1 MKKLFSRLKNKKYLM
16 ILIFSI
22 ILIIGIVLTILL
34 INKTTPKVEVI
45 LNDNLNF
52 EINSDVKLLSLIS
65 KNNKAEIISKDEQID
80 TSKLGEKELII
91 KYKDRHKENEYKFKI
106 NIIDTQAPV
115 IEYQKELSTI
125 EGTSIDLLKDV
136 KVSDNSKEEIQAS
149 VEGEYNFDNEGTY
162 NLKYIAIDSSNNKKE
177 EEFTLKVN
185 KKPEIVENKQN
196 ISANSNKSNKTNKQQ
211 SNNSYANRQAVSE
224 SDQSTSN
231 YPTLAPYTIVPANEV
246 HDAVMNPNN
255 NVNRTTFFWYV
266 SNVKEYNGAI
276 VEVNWDV
283 SCNTVKTVAAKD
295 KAKAYMPAAPTGQQ
309 AIDLYNSNPNVHY
322 GETTLYVSY

>member
-1 MKKLFSRLKNKKYLM
+1 MKKLFSKLKNKRSLM
-16 ILIFSI
+16 ILIVGI

-52 EINSDVKLLSLIS
+52 EINSEVKLLSLIS
-65 KNNKAEIISKDEQID
+65 KNNKAEIISKDEKID

-115 IEYQKELSTI
+115 IEYQKELSTT

-149 VEGEYNFDNEGTY
+149 VDGQYNFDNEGTY
-162 NLKYIAIDSSNNKKE
+162 NLKYVAIDSSNNKKE

-185 KKPEIVENKQN
+185 KKPITN
-196 ISANSNKSNKTNKQQ
+196 NSNNNYNNQNNSTSNNQ
-211 SNNSYANRQAVSE
+211 SNNTIVSE
-224 SDQSTSN
+224 PTQNTSN
-231 YPTLAPYTIVPANEV
+231 YPTLAPYTIVPENEV
-246 HDAVMNPNN
+246 YDAVMNPNN
-255 NVNRTTFFWYV
+255 NIKRTTFFWYI
-266 SNVKEYNGAI
+266 SNVKIHNGVV
-276 VEVNWDV
+276 VEVDWDI
-283 SCNTVKTVAAKD
+283 SCSSVKTIGAKD
-295 KAKAYMPAAPTGQQ
+295 KAKAYMPPAPTGQQ
-309 AIDLYNSNPNVHY
+309 AIDLYNSNPNIHY
-322 GETTLYVSY
+322 GETVLNVSY

>member
-136 KVSDNSKEEIQAS
+136 KVSDNSKEEIQAI

-185 KKPEIVENKQN
+185 KKPTIN
-196 ISANSNKSNKTNKQQ
+196 NSNNNYNNQNHSTSNNQ
-211 SNNSYANRQAVSE
+211 SNNTSNN
-224 SDQSTSN
+224 STSS
-231 YPTLAPYTIVPANEV
+231 YPTLAPYTIVPKNEV
-246 HDAVMNPNN
+246 YDARMNPNN
-255 NVNRTTFFWYV
+255 NVKETVFFWYI
-266 SNVKEYNGAI
+266 SNVKKSNGVVI
-276 VEVNWDV
+276 EVNWDV
-283 SCNTVKTVAAKD
+283 SCGSVKTIAAKD
-295 KAKAYMPAAPTGQQ
+295 KAKAYMPPAPTGQQ

>member
-22 ILIIGIVLTILL
+22 ILIIGIVLTMLL
-34 INKTTPKVEVI
+34 MNKTTPKVEVI

-52 EINSDVKLLSLIS
+52 EINSEVKLLSLIS
-65 KNNKAEIISKDEQID
+65 KNNKAEIISKDEKID

-115 IEYQKELSTI
+115 IEYQKELSTT
-125 EGTSIDLLKDV
+125 EGTDIDLLKDV
-136 KVSDNSKEEIQAS
+136 KVSDNSKEEIQAT

-162 NLKYIAIDSSNNKKE
+162 NLKYVAIDSSNNKKE

-185 KKPEIVENKQN
+185 KKHTTN
-196 ISANSNKSNKTNKQQ
+196 NSNNNYNNQNHSTSNNQ
-211 SNNSYANRQAVSE
+211 SNNTSNN
-224 SDQSTSN
+224 STSS
-231 YPTLAPYTIVPANEV
+231 YPTLAPYTIVPENEV
-246 HDAVMNPNN
+246 YDAVMNPNN

-283 SCNTVKTVAAKD
+283 SCNTVKTIGAKD
-295 KAKAYMPAAPTGQQ
+295 KAKAYMPPAPTGQQ

>member
-22 ILIIGIVLTILL
+22 ILIIGIVLTMLL
-34 INKTTPKVEVI
+34 INKTTPKVEVV

-65 KNNKAEIISKDEQID
+65 KNNKAEIISKDEKID

-115 IEYQKELSTI
+115 IEYQKELSTT
-125 EGTSIDLLKDV
+125 EGTGIDLLKDV

-149 VEGEYNFDNEGTY
+149 VEGEYNFDNIGTY
-162 NLKYIAIDSSNNKKE
+162 NLKYVAIDSSNNKKE

-185 KKPEIVENKQN
+185 KKPTIN
-196 ISANSNKSNKTNKQQ
+196 NSNNNHNNSTSNNQ
-211 SNNSYANRQAVSE
+211 SNNTIVSE
-224 SDQSTSN
+224 PTQNTSN

-295 KAKAYMPAAPTGQQ
+295 KAKAYMPPAPTGQQ
-309 AIDLYNSNPNVHY
+309 AIDLYKSNPNIHY
-322 GETTLYVSY
+322 GETILYVSY

>member
-1 MKKLFSRLKNKKYLM
+1 MKKIFNKVNKKKL
-16 ILIFSI
+16 I
-22 ILIIGIVLTILL
+22 ILIICTILIIGFIVVFAL
-34 INKTTPKVEVI
+34 VNKKTPKVEVI

-115 IEYQKELSTI
+115 IEYQKELSTT

-149 VEGEYNFDNEGTY
+149 VEGEYNFDNVGTY
-162 NLKYIAIDSSNNKKE
+162 NLKYVAIDSSNNKKE

-185 KKPEIVENKQN
+185 KKPTIN
-196 ISANSNKSNKTNKQQ
+196 NSNNNHNNSTSNNQ
-211 SNNSYANRQAVSE
+211 SNNTIVSE
-224 SDQSTSN
+224 PTQNTSN

-255 NVNRTTFFWYV
+255 NVNKTTFFWYI
-266 SNVKEYNGAI
+266 SNVKEYNGVI

-309 AIDLYNSNPNVHY
+309 AIDLYKSNPNIRY
-322 GETTLYVSY
+322 GETILYVSY

>member
-185 KKPEIVENKQN
+185 KKPTIN
-196 ISANSNKSNKTNKQQ
+196 NSNNNYNNQNHSTSNNQ
-211 SNNSYANRQAVSE
+211 SNNTSNN
-224 SDQSTSN
+224 STSN

-295 KAKAYMPAAPTGQQ
+295 KAKAYMPPAPTGQQ

>member
-1 MKKLFSRLKNKKYLM
+1 MKKIFSKLKNKRSLM
-16 ILIFSI
+16 ILIVSI
-22 ILIIGIVLTILL
+22 ILIISIVLMMLL
-34 INKTTPKVEVI
+34 MNKTTPKVEVI

-52 EINSDVKLLSLIS
+52 EINSEVKLLSLIS
-65 KNNKAEIISKDEQID
+65 KNNKAEIISKDEKID

-115 IEYQKELSTI
+115 IEYQKELSTT
-125 EGTSIDLLKDV
+125 EGTDIDLLKDV
-136 KVSDNSKEEIQAS
+136 KVSDNSKEEIQAT

-162 NLKYIAIDSSNNKKE
+162 NLKYVAIDSSNNKKE

-185 KKPEIVENKQN
+185 KKHTTN
-196 ISANSNKSNKTNKQQ
+196 NSNNNYNNQNHSTSNNQ
-211 SNNSYANRQAVSE
+211 SNNTSNN
-224 SDQSTSN
+224 STSS
-231 YPTLAPYTIVPANEV
+231 YPTLAPYTIVPENEV
-246 HDAVMNPNN
+246 YDAVMNPNN

-295 KAKAYMPAAPTGQQ
+295 KAKAYMPPAPTGQQ
-309 AIDLYNSNPNVHY
+309 AIDLYNSNPNIHY
-322 GETTLYVSY
+322 GETTLNVSY

>member
-1 MKKLFSRLKNKKYLM
+1 MKKNKSHKL
-16 ILIFSI
+16 LI
-22 ILIIGIVLTILL
+22 ILILLFLVTIFIFVGFKILYKEPAITL
-34 INKTTPKVEVI
+34 KVVENTT
-45 LNDNLNF
+45 F
-52 EINSDVKLLSLIS
+52 EINTEIKNMELLDKIEDE
-65 KNNKAEIISKDEQID
+65 KIEILSEEENID
-80 TSKLGEKELII
+80 TSKLGTFT
-91 KYKDRHKENEYKFKI
+91 YNFKVKRKK
-106 NIIDTQAPV
+106 TE
-115 IEYQKELSTI
+115 IEYPIEYTI
-125 EGTSIDLLKDV
+125 VDKTNPVLEVKSEIIEIEEGTEINLLDNV
-136 KVSDNSKEEIQAS
+136 TATDNSKEEIQVS

-162 NLKYIAIDSSNNKKE
+162 NLKYVAIDSSNNKKE

-185 KKPEIVENKQN
+185 KKPTIN
-196 ISANSNKSNKTNKQQ
+196 NSNNNHNNSTSNNQ
-211 SNNSYANRQAVSE
+211 SNNTIVSE
-224 SDQSTSN
+224 PDQSTSN

-266 SNVKEYNGAI
+266 SNVKEYNGVI

-309 AIDLYNSNPNVHY
+309 AIDLYNSNPNIHY

>member
-1 MKKLFSRLKNKKYLM
+1 MKKLFNRLKNKKYLM

-34 INKTTPKVEVI
+34 INKTTPKVEVV

-65 KNNKAEIISKDEQID
+65 KNNKAEIISKDEEID

-115 IEYQKELSTI
+115 IEYQKELSTT
-125 EGTSIDLLKDV
+125 EGTGIDLLKDV

-149 VEGEYNFDNEGTY
+149 VEGEYNFDNVGTY
-162 NLKYIAIDSSNNKKE
+162 NLKYVAIDSSNNKKE

-185 KKPEIVENKQN
+185 KKPTIN
-196 ISANSNKSNKTNKQQ
+196 NSNNNHNNSTSNNQ
-211 SNNSYANRQAVSE
+211 SNNTIVSE
-224 SDQSTSN
+224 PIQNTSN

-246 HDAVMNPNN
+246 HDARMNPNN

-309 AIDLYNSNPNVHY
+309 AIDLYKSNPNIRY
-322 GETTLYVSY
+322 GETILYVSY